1 MEEMARGSIL
11 VFALL
16 LFASA
21 LHNKSARA
29 QVMSVEDALK
39 LPQPPPDHRIPY
51 GDDPLQFADLRLP
64 KGEGPH
70 PVVIVIHGGCWR
82 AQYNLDHI
90 SSFCA
95 ALTEAGVGG
104 WPGTFQDVARGADH
118 LRAVAQSYPL
128 DLNQVVAVGHSA
140 GGHLVAW
147 LAARSRVPRESA
159 LYTEDPL
166 SLRGVIPLA
175 GVLDLRRAIDG
186 GVCGEMT
193 EQLLGGSPSEV
204 PDRYRAGS
212 PIELLPFGL
221 PQRSIIGDKDDPALI
236 GIVRHYDA
244 TAKEK
249 GDDATLSI
257 LDGAGHFELVT
268 PGSAAWPVVK
278 DAVLSLVGSR
288 VSGESGR

>member
-1 MEEMARGSIL
+1 
-11 VFALL
+11 
-16 LFASA
+16 
-21 LHNKSARA
+21 
-29 QVMSVEDALK
+29 
-39 LPQPPPDHRIPY
+39 
-51 GDDPLQFADLRLP
+51 
-64 KGEGPH
+64 
-70 PVVIVIHGGCWR
+70 VVIVIHGGCWR

-95 ALTEAGVGG
+95 ALTEAGVATWSLEYRRVGNDGGG

-221 PQRSIIGDKDDPALI
+221 PQRSIIGDKDNPALI
-236 GIVRHYDA
+236 GIVRHYNV
-244 TAKEK
+244 TAKGK
-249 GDDATLSI
+249 GDDATLSV
-257 LDGAGHFELVT
+257 LDAAGHFELVT

-278 DAVLSLVGSR
+278 EAVLSLVGSK